1 MSTIELKIKELQN
14 IDGGTKKD
22 YNNGHDL
29 GVKLMDALK
38 NAASYYIKQCFI
50 Y

>member
-1 MSTIELKIKELQN
+1 MKTIELNKKELQKTN
-14 IDGGTKKD
+14 GGTKKD

-38 NAASYYIKQCFI
+38 NAAYYHFRHCFL